1 MEAIFAV
8 VDTTQA
14 VLKIMPE
21 KIQACMESLNLFQA
35 LFSPL
40 LN

>member
-1 MEAIFAV
+1 MNIEAIFAV

-21 KIQACMESLNLFQA
+21 KSRCAWN
-35 LFSPL
+35 P
-40 LN
+40 

>member
-1 MEAIFAV
+1 MNIEAIFAV

-21 KIQACMESLNLFQA
+21 KFRRAWN
-35 LFSPL
+35 P
-40 LN
+40 

>member
-14 VLKIMPE
+14 VLKNSGMHGIPE
-21 KIQACMESLNLFQA
+21 S
-35 LFSPL
+35 FSGIIFTTA
-40 LN
+40 

>member
-1 MEAIFAV
+1 MNIEAIFVV

-14 VLKIMPE
+14 VLKI
-21 KIQACMESLNLFQA
+21 QVCMESLNLFQA